1 MTITPKSL
9 FGESVVSTAAAA
21 VYTVPANT
29 TAVITRAVATNV
41 GATGAQLTLWVV
53 RSGGARA
60 NGNIILGA
68 AAAGQVLSA
77 GASEPYVINSLAG
90 LVLNAGDALHAL
102 SDTATAINLTAS
114 GWTQ

>member
-1 MTITPKSL
+1 MTITPKAL

-29 TAVITRAVATNV
+29 TAVVSRLTATNV
-41 GATGAQLTLWVV
+41 TAAGAQLTIWIV

-60 NGNIILGA
+60 NGNILLGA
-68 AAAGQVLSA
+68 SASGMVLSA
-77 GASEPYVINSLAG
+77 GPSEPYVVNGGAG
-90 LVLNAGDALHAL
+90 LVLNAGDAIHAQ
-102 SDTATAINLTAS
+102 SDTASAINLVGS